1 MPSSRRKS
9 TSSSRAPPEVVVI
22 RAIAFCLFELVG
34 VSIIEED
41 NASLSTEKGS
51 GKFTTSTKP
60 SPCSLER
67 ASRYGR
73 RASLIS
79 GVLSSLPEK

>member
-1 MPSSRRKS
+1 
-9 TSSSRAPPEVVVI
+9 VN
-22 RAIAFCLFELVG
+22 AI
-34 VSIIEED
+34 ED
-41 NASLSTEKGS
+41 NTSLSIEKGS
-51 GKFTTSTKP
+51 GKLSTTSTKP